1 VPRILHSSAYR
12 KDGVLVIAFSGDGSK
27 ASGAAVKT
35 GALVL
40 SRWTK
45 RGAKVAAPYT
55 PYSLL
60 RSIEDML
67 RYQRLAEAATAKSFA
82 AAVFQNFSKST
93 D

>member
-12 KDGVLVIAFSGDGSK
+12 QDGVLVIAFSGDGTK
-27 ASGAAVKT
+27 ASGPQVRT

-40 SRWTK
+40 SRWTQ
-45 RGAKVAAPYT
+45 RGAKVATAYT

-60 RSIEDML
+60 RSVEDML

-82 AAVFQNFSKST
+82 AAVFHKLH
-93 D
+93 

>member
-1 VPRILHSSAYR
+1 MPRILHSSAYR

-27 ASGAAVKT
+27 ASGPAVKT

-45 RGAKVAAPYT
+45 GGAKVAAPYT

-60 RSIEDML
+60 RSVEDML
-67 RYQRLAEAATAKSFA
+67 RYERLAAAAKAKSFA
-82 AAVFQNFSKST
+82 AAVFPKLH
-93 D
+93 

>member
-1 VPRILHSSAYR
+1 
-12 KDGVLVIAFSGDGSK
+12 VLVIAFSGVGTK
-27 ASGAAVKT
+27 TFGPEIRT

-40 SRWTK
+40 SRWTPK
-45 RGAKVAAPYT
+45 GAKIATSYT

-82 AAVFQNFSKST
+82 TAVLPKLH
-93 D
+93 